1 MERLCGNNAG
11 ANGSQQL
18 HVKGKSV
25 RPTRTIQIVMNVSF
39 PSNDV
44 IVAHNDNNSV
54 AARQAT

>member
-44 IVAHNDNNSV
+44 IVAHNDN
-54 AARQAT
+54 AARTQRLSV